1 MTGPF
6 DEQSSVQEVQ
16 PKAKR
21 RVAHTF
27 RESQV
32 TKDGKEK
39 EKQIERLL
47 VLIEAD
53 YATFKL
59 QYKVEHPEAVNTLN
73 WVIAY
78 LSELRD
84 LRF

>member
-6 DEQSSVQEVQ
+6 DEQSSV
-16 PKAKR
+16 A
-21 RVAHTF
+21 
-27 RESQV
+27 RE
-32 TKDGKEK
+32 EK

-53 YATFKL
+53 YDTFKL
-59 QYKVEHPEAVNTLN
+59 QYEVEHPEAVNTLN

>member
-6 DEQSSVQEVQ
+6 DEQSSEQEVQ

-27 RESQV
+27 GKPKSEVARE
-32 TKDGKEK
+32 EK

-53 YATFKL
+53 YVTFKL

-84 LRF
+84 LRY

>member
-6 DEQSSVQEVQ
+6 DE
-16 PKAKR
+16 
-21 RVAHTF
+21 
-27 RESQV
+27 QV

-53 YATFKL
+53 YTTFKL
-59 QYKVEHPEAVNTLN
+59 QYAVKHPEAVNTLN
-73 WVIAY
+73 WLIAY